1 MSTERR
7 AGRCQ
12 WHSSVSTTD
21 FENLT
26 YFSLYIVESEQ
37 TFSDSI
43 SDSTDF
49 YCDLHLNNELH
60 L

>member
-43 SDSTDF
+43 RLVILLVILQTSIMT
-49 YCDLHLNNELH
+49 CT
-60 L
+60 

>member
-43 SDSTDF
+43 LLVILQTSIMTGT
-49 YCDLHLNNELH
+49 
-60 L
+60 